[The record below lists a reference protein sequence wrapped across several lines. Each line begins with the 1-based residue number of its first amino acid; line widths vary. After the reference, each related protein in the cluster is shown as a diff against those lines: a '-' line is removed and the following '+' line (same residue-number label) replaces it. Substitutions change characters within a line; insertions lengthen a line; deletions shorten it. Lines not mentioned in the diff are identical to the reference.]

1 MAAALA
7 GHHEL
12 IILDVMLPGGSGFEL
27 LKALRHES
35 AVPVLLLTARGEA
48 VDRILGLEIGA
59 DDYLAKPFDPRELVA
74 RIRAVLR
81 RTREAASGAS
91 AHRSRRSPAAS
102 AISSCRSA
110 PAPSPA
116 PAQPVDLTSVEFNVL
131 ELLLRNAGSV
141 VTREQIAE
149 VALGRPLNSFDRSV
163 DVHVSRL
170 RKKLGGFPGTDD
182 LIRPIRGIGY
192 FFSAAATPEKS
203 QGMNRRLFWKIFL
216 PFWVAQALLLGVLY
230 MRLHYR
236 LHAENPWWVQP
247 ERRLVPTLADLAA
260 QRYEEAGQ
268 PALARPCSTSRPCRI
283 APNYWLLDSD
293 GPRVERPPAARRD
306 HRLRPARVAA

>member
-1 MAAALA
+1 MKPVNHLIIIDDDHSLFNLLKRFLEAEGFQTDAAYDHDTGLAAAIT

-27 LKALRHES
+27 LKALRHQS

-48 VDRILGLEIGA
+48 VVDRILGLEIGA

-81 RTREAASGAS
+81 RTREAASGA
-91 AHRSRRSPAAS
+91 ARSDHEESLNVGDIQLSLSTRNVTCGGKP
-102 AISSCRSA
+102 I
-110 PAPSPA
+110 
-116 PAQPVDLTSVEFNVL
+116 DLTSVEFNVL
-131 ELLLRNAGSV
+131 ELLLRNAGNV

-170 RKKLGGFPGTDD
+170 RKKLGSLPGNDD

-192 FFSAAATPEKS
+192 FLAAATPEKS
-203 QGMNRRLFWKIFL
+203 K
-216 PFWVAQALLLGVLY
+216 A
-230 MRLHYR
+230 
-236 LHAENPWWVQP
+236 
-247 ERRLVPTLADLAA
+247 
-260 QRYEEAGQ
+260 
-268 PALARPCSTSRPCRI
+268 
-283 APNYWLLDSD
+283 
-293 GPRVERPPAARRD
+293 
-306 HRLRPARVAA
+306 